1 MKLPRLSLILFFV
14 LFFVLL
20 MIALTGFC
28 SCSKAEPEILYGFID
43 LVYFMG
49 KDKTEERYSFFI
61 LPEDD
66 DGVDNLSELYLY
78 NDREGLRWL
87 ITSDDWIRYEEDG
100 KTWIGSRSIAM
111 LGDASLPRGQYRA
124 VLFNK
129 GGESK
134 ERRFTYDGPETPPY
148 PFPSL
153 SFSDGFYQIDSQY
166 PINRVIGYDQQGKIA
181 QAIQVRELSGNL
193 IDLRVAGAV
202 RTIALWAEEPE
213 YHISVLT
220 EAISSR

>member
-1 MKLPRLSLILFFV
+1 LIPIFILSI
-14 LFFVLL
+14 
-20 MIALTGFC
+20 IILTGFF
-28 SCSKAEPEILYGFID
+28 SCSRAEPEILYGFIN
-43 LVYFMG
+43 LVYYIG
-49 KDKTEERYSFFI
+49 REKTEERYSFFI

-66 DGVDNLSELYLY
+66 DGIDNLSELYLY

-87 ITSDDWIRYEEDG
+87 ITSDDWIKYEEDG

-111 LGDASLPRGQYRA
+111 FGDASLPRGQYRA

-153 SFSDGFYQIDSQY
+153 SFSEGLYQIDSRY
-166 PINRVIGYDQQGKIA
+166 PVNRVIGYDQQGKIT
-181 QAIQVRELSGNL
+181 QVIQVRELRGSL
-193 IDLRVAGAV
+193 SDLRVTGTV

-213 YHISVLT
+213 YHISILT
-220 EAISSR
+220 EAISIR